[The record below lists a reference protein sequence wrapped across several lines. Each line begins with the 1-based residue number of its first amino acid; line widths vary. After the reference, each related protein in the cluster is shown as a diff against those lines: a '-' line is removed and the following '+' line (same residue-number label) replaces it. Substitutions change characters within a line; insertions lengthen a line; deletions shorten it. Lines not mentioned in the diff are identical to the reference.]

1 MVIKLKRLN
10 HTNTPGDQIFTE
22 LVSTRFTGEH
32 ILSGSKRGTEGSRS
46 PSPSL
51 TSVQAGRRMACGPQ
65 PGSYP
70 RPLPEGGLW
79 GPKST
84 WVWPCPPRGPNLS
97 KPGQVVATC
106 ALWTSQ
112 APELGHGASPGQGA
126 LRADWVSPPP
136 PPETAGW
143 AALRLDRVPPHH
155 PSCAAGHAGS
165 SRERTFS
172 HCQGPLCPGR
182 PWEREGAPGRDRS
195 PRPSLWL
202 P

>member
-136 PPETAGW
+136 PPRDC
-143 AALRLDRVPPHH
+143 RLGR
-155 PSCAAGHAGS
+155 SS
-165 SRERTFS
+165 SR
-172 HCQGPLCPGR
+172 QGSTSSSLLCSRPRWFLQGANVFPLPRAAVSRAAMGVGGCP
-182 PWEREGAPGRDRS
+182 WA
-195 PRPSLWL
+195 
-202 P
+202 